1 MGFYGK
7 DITIDGIVC
16 GILSRGIRN
25 GEYRAV
31 FEREHASLEQIEAIN
46 WARPE
51 VKCKR
56 ACDKILPEGYG
67 FTVEDISY
75 DSGCRA
81 YTVTLRTDNQYLGDV
96 TSYQAQLEELRA
108 EKAAQAEQINGLEQQ
123 LAEADE
129 AAIALYDMY
138 AALSAAVT
146 PGGEEDAE

>member
-16 GILSRGIRN
+16 GTLARGVAN
-25 GEYRAV
+25 GEYLAV

-46 WARPE
+46 WAQPH

-56 ACDKILPEGYG
+56 AIDKILPEGYG
-67 FTVEDISY
+67 FTVERITY

-81 YTVTLRTDNQYLGDV
+81 YTVTLRTAGQYLGDV
-96 TSYQAQLEELRA
+96 TGYQARLAELEEVNTALTA
-108 EKAAQAEQINGLEQQ
+108 DKASLEQQ

-129 AAIALYDMY
+129 AAIALYT
-138 AALSAAVT
+138 ALSAAMA
-146 PGGEEDAE
+146 PIGEEDTE